1 MGSVEGRL
9 IVVRQLPEIEERLRT
24 VKESV
29 DERVSRALEMVCTE
43 ETVQAVKAERAKLR
57 QEFDILEDQ
66 RKAAKKA
73 VLEPY
78 ERFEAVYKACVSD
91 AFQRADAELKGKIN
105 DVETEMKR
113 RCEDSLR
120 EYFCEL
126 CAVHHLDWLSYEQ
139 AGVRV
144 DMASAKDKTPKKLRE
159 QLAAF
164 VAGVAESV
172 DRINSLEDAG
182 EIMVEYQR
190 TLDAADAICTV
201 KERHRRIEEQRQFQE
216 ARSAIRAQEA
226 EMVRRVEALAPPVA
240 VEAPKTVKCTFIVR
254 TTMDK
259 LKKLKEFLNMEGIQ
273 YE

>member
-1 MGSVEGRL
+1 M
-9 IVVRQLPEIEERLRT
+9 
-24 VKESV
+24 
-29 DERVSRALEMVCTE
+29 D
-43 ETVQAVKAERAKLR
+43 
-57 QEFDILEDQ
+57 
-66 RKAAKKA
+66 
-73 VLEPY
+73 
-78 ERFEAVYKACVSD
+78 
-91 AFQRADAELKGKIN
+91 
-105 DVETEMKR
+105 
-113 RCEDSLR
+113 
-120 EYFCEL
+120 
-126 CAVHHLDWLSYEQ
+126 
-139 AGVRV
+139 
-144 DMASAKDKTPKKLRE
+144 KLRE

-172 DRINSLEDAG
+172 DRINTLEDAG

-201 KERHRRIEEQRQFQE
+201 KERRRRIEEQRQFQE